1 MPLIWWLPVALAH
14 QPGLS
19 YATLEPTAMELRFS
33 ERDLAGMSPQAVTQT
48 AEDLMREAALSV
60 GGAPC
65 QLGPATATRVDG
77 EGVEVRAAVA
87 CPSDG
92 VVTLDAAYLQ
102 RFGEDHR
109 QFVESDAGP
118 VATLDR
124 EHHTAAVEVRS
135 SGNLRFVPLGVEH
148 ILTGWDHLAF
158 VAALVLGAA
167 SRRQVLVLATAFTV
181 AHSITLGL
189 AVTGALQLSPAV
201 VEPLIAAS
209 IVWVAV
215 ENLRPPPF
223 WRRVGLTFLFGL
235 VHGLGFAGVLAEL
248 GLPQASLLWGLFTFN
263 VGIELGQVAA
273 IGALLLGL
281 AGVDRMVRAPARAWG
296 SLALSAAGMCWF
308 VARVAGV

>member
-19 YATLEPTAMELRFS
+19 YARIEPTAMELRFS
-33 ERDLAGMSPQAVTQT
+33 ERDLAAMGPEPVTQT
-48 AEDLMREAALSV
+48 AEDLLREAVLSV
-60 GGAPC
+60 DGVAC
-65 QLGPATATRVDG
+65 RLGTASATRVEG
-77 EGVEVRAAVA
+77 EGVEVRASLS
-87 CPSDG
+87 CPSG
-92 VVTLDAAYLQ
+92 GTVTFDAAYLP

-109 QFVESDAGP
+109 LFVESETAP

-124 EHHTAAVEVRS
+124 EHPTVGLEVRS
-135 SGNLRFVPLGVEH
+135 AVAGRFVPLGIEH

-167 SRRQVLVLATAFTV
+167 SRREVLALATAFTV

-189 AVTGALQLSPAV
+189 AVTGALRLSPTV

-248 GLPQASLLWGLFTFN
+248 GLPAASLLWGLFTFN
-263 VGIELGQVAA
+263 VGVELGQIAA
-273 IGALLLGL
+273 IGVLLLGL
-281 AGVDRMVRAPARAWG
+281 AAADRMVRAPTRAWG

-308 VARVAGV
+308 VARVAGA

>member
-19 YATLEPTAMELRFS
+19 YARMEPAAMELRFS
-33 ERDLAGMSPQAVTQT
+33 ERDLAGMGPQPVTQT
-48 AEDLMREAALSV
+48 AEDLMREAVLSV
-60 GGAPC
+60 DGVRCDLGA
-65 QLGPATATRVDG
+65 AAATRVDG
-77 EGVEVRAAVA
+77 EGVEVRAALA
-87 CPSDG
+87 CPAG
-92 VVTLDAAYLQ
+92 GAVMLDAAYLR

-109 QFVESDAGP
+109 HFVESDTGP
-118 VATLDR
+118 IATLDR
-124 EHHTAAVEVRS
+124 AHPRAAVEVRT
-135 SGNLRFVPLGVEH
+135 SGNARFIPLGVEH

-167 SRRQVLVLATAFTV
+167 SRREVLVLATAFTV

-248 GLPQASLLWGLFTFN
+248 GLPAASLLWGLFTFN
-263 VGIELGQVAA
+263 VGVELGQVAA

-281 AGVDRMVRAPARAWG
+281 AAVDRMARLPARRWG
-296 SLALSAAGMCWF
+296 SLALSGAGMCWL
-308 VARVAGV
+308 VARVAGA